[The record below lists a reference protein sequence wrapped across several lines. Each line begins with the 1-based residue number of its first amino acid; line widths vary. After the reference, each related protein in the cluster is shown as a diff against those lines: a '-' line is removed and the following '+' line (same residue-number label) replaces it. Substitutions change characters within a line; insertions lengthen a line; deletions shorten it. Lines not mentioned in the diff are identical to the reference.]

1 MFNVR
6 TMDLSTILS
15 LSIAAFIFGISPGP
29 GTLAALS
36 ISTSKG
42 LRSGLI
48 LSAGE
53 AVGDVVYLTIAIL
66 SLGYL
71 SSILEPVMNI
81 VRWIGAG
88 YLFYLGITQF
98 RVKNF
103 DLNSRSHSSKNVI
116 KLFFTGFL
124 IGGTNPKVILFYL
137 SFIPLFLDLSN
148 INLISALQI
157 IMIVYLSVFAS
168 LIVVCITGNQIK
180 NLLKKPSH
188 SKKLN
193 QSTGI
198 LMIIVGA
205 LLFIK

>member
-53 AVGDVVYLTIAIL
+53 AIGDVVYLTIAIL

-103 DLNSRSHSSKNVI
+103 DLNSQSQSSKNVI

-148 INLISALQI
+148 INLISAFQI
-157 IMIVYLSVFAS
+157 IIIVYEVFRLGKS
-168 LIVVCITGNQIK
+168 L
-180 NLLKKPSH
+180 
-188 SKKLN
+188 KLWKCVMKVH
-193 QSTGI
+193 TWTD
-198 LMIIVGA
+198 
-205 LLFIK
+205 

>member
-1 MFNVR
+1 MFIVR
-6 TMDLSTILS
+6 TMDLGTILS

-29 GTLAALS
+29 GTLAALT

-71 SSILEPVMNI
+71 SNILEPVMSV

-88 YLFYLGITQF
+88 YLIYLGITQF
-98 RVKNF
+98 RSKNF
-103 DLNSRSHSSKNVI
+103 DLNLHSHSSKNVI
-116 KLFFTGFL
+116 KLFFSGFL

-157 IMIVYLSVFAS
+157 IMIVYLSVFIS

-180 NLLKKPSH
+180 SLIKKPSH

-193 QSTGI
+193 QSTGVMMI
-198 LMIIVGA
+198 LIGV
-205 LLFIK
+205 LLFIR